1 MISTMETTKDQN
13 QRQIKNGED
22 RVSLGYGRDI
32 YRGYRAGAKIILAQK
47 LKEGSIRDD
56 KSETI
61 NNLSKIDQKRRGIQ
75 NKNRAYIFKCQH

>member
-32 YRGYRAGAKIILAQK
+32 QRGYRVGVKIILSQK
-47 LKEGSIRDD
+47 LKEGSITDD

-61 NNLSKIDQKRRGIQ
+61 ENCSKLDQKRSGIQ
-75 NKNRAYIFKCQH
+75 NKNRAYIFLCQH